1 MDLDEQPGI
10 DVPNALTVGAHPL
23 SIGLIR
29 AMWGL
34 GAARLGIR
42 APQTRY
48 ASCTAHSP
56 FSRGRAVPHGRSW
69 IALHWIQTHQGN
81 AESPRV
87 LTELRGRPSFRNH
100 VTSLRPARQP
110 ASPNR
115 RRRPTSSGRPSG
127 GSSSGG
133 GRAPQRP
140 TGNDNSAT
148 RHLDEALAA
157 AQQRPEP
164 PATSFAEFGLP
175 QSVVDVLSRA
185 GITKPTAIQARTL
198 PDALAG
204 RDVLGRA
211 QTGSGKTL
219 GFGLPMITRLH
230 AERGNR
236 VPQSPR
242 GLVLVPTRELAQQV
256 ADAITPPAGALNLHV
271 ATVVGGTSIGRQV
284 DELRRGV
291 DVLVATPGRLMDL
304 MERRAVK
311 LDAVE
316 VAVLD
321 EADHMADLGFLPAV
335 TKILDATPP
344 NRQCML
350 FSATLDR
357 GVGRLVTRYLSDP
370 AIHAA
375 GGTGT
380 PVGAMDHKVFLLD
393 HEEKVNVAAEIGA
406 RPGRTLFFV
415 RTKHGADR
423 LAKQMSRLGVDSAA
437 IHGNLNQNQRTRALD
452 AFSSGRS
459 RVLVATDVAAR
470 GLHVDDLDLVVHYD
484 PPADHKDYLH
494 RSGRTARA
502 GNTGT
507 VVSFVEPGQS
517 RDVARMH
524 GAASVSPTTT
534 KVRPG
539 HPAVR
544 EVAESGDPITVTA
557 AAPRPAGSSN
567 SSGQGRPRNQGGQGG
582 QRRQSSG
589 GSGSPRGRRGS
600 GQRRYTS
607 G

>member
-1 MDLDEQPGI
+1 
-10 DVPNALTVGAHPL
+10 
-23 SIGLIR
+23 
-29 AMWGL
+29 
-34 GAARLGIR
+34 
-42 APQTRY
+42 
-48 ASCTAHSP
+48 
-56 FSRGRAVPHGRSW
+56 
-69 IALHWIQTHQGN
+69 
-81 AESPRV
+81 
-87 LTELRGRPSFRNH
+87 
-100 VTSLRPARQP
+100 VTSLRPARQS
-110 ASPNR
+110 AAPNR
-115 RRRPTSSGRPSG
+115 RRRPTNSRPHRPSTP
-127 GSSSGG
+127 
-133 GRAPQRP
+133 AP
-140 TGNDNSAT
+140 DNSAL
-148 RHLDEALAA
+148 RQLDDALAA

-175 QSVVDVLSRA
+175 QSIVDVLSAA
-185 GITKPTAIQARTL
+185 GITRPTPIQARTL

-219 GFGLPMITRLH
+219 GFGLPMLTRLQ
-230 AERGNR
+230 AQRGGR
-236 VPQSPR
+236 QSIAPR

-256 ADAITPPAGALNLHV
+256 ADALTPAAGALRMHV
-271 ATVVGGTSIGRQV
+271 ATVVGGTSINRQV

-291 DVLVATPGRLMDL
+291 DVLVATPGRLLDL
-304 MERRAVK
+304 MERRAVR

-335 TKILDATPP
+335 TQILDATPAS
-344 NRQCML
+344 RQCML

-357 GVGRLVTRYLSDP
+357 GVGRLVTRYLDNP

-375 GGTGT
+375 GSTGT
-380 PVGAMDHKVFLLD
+380 PVGAMDHRVFVLSHADKVTI
-393 HEEKVNVAAEIGA
+393 AAEIGA

-423 LAKQMSRLGVDSAA
+423 LAKQLSRLGVDSAA

-502 GNTGT
+502 GATGT
-507 VVSFVEPGQS
+507 VVSFVEPEQS

-524 GAASVSPTTT
+524 TAAAVSPKTDR
-534 KVRPG
+534 VRPG
-539 HPAVR
+539 DVAVR
-544 EVAESGDPITVTA
+544 EIAESGDTIVVVPESRSTA
-557 AAPRPAGSSN
+557 PKGGGQPSRQSRRPRTGHSGRSAAGHRGSSN
-567 SSGQGRPRNQGGQGG
+567 H
-582 QRRQSSG
+582 
-589 GSGSPRGRRGS
+589 GRRS
-600 GQRRYTS
+600 A
-607 G
+607 